1 MRPSAKN
8 TTMTAIGTPKRR
20 QGMLLPPFCKGPR
33 FRDCQPP
40 PFWQAQESALRCEL
54 SSDMPL
60 KPPAVGLS
68 RILSL
73 DDFLGEP
80 FASGV
85 SECGH

>member
-1 MRPSAKN
+1 
-8 TTMTAIGTPKRR
+8 
-20 QGMLLPPFCKGPR
+20 
-33 FRDCQPP
+33 
-40 PFWQAQESALRCEL
+40 
-54 SSDMPL
+54 L